1 MHLPILKFWKESS
14 EIIGL
19 SATKTSL
26 LWNKKYQL
34 DSQNKLEWQM
44 AILFFRLY
52 RSLGSIVGS
61 AESARSGLKAQLQ

>member
-1 MHLPILKFWKESS
+1 
-14 EIIGL
+14 
-19 SATKTSL
+19 
-26 LWNKKYQL
+26 
-34 DSQNKLEWQM
+34 M